1 MNHLPTG
8 TVTFLFT
15 DIQGSTDLAQ
25 KYPNALPTLLA
36 RHHAILRGAIE
47 ARRGV
52 VFRIAGDSFSAAFD
66 TASDA
71 LNAAL
76 DAQRKL
82 NAEDWQP
89 APIRVRM
96 GINTGAADAKGLDNL
111 GSAYEGYSTLARVAR
126 VMALAHGGQILLANS
141 TSELVRDAL
150 PANVTL
156 RDMGEHQLKG
166 LIQRERLWQ
175 VVASDLPQDF
185 PPLPTSQVARS
196 NLPVRL
202 NRLIGR
208 AGELQEI
215 KSRLDETRLL
225 TLLGPG
231 GTGKTSLAL
240 QAAAELRGEF
250 EDAVYFVDLAA
261 SRDTDAVLTAIAHVL
276 GVRAPSDTSLLDAIK
291 NHIKDSKML
300 LLLDNFEQVTIA
312 AATVAELVR
321 GCSGLRALV
330 TSREALHVRGE
341 VVLPIPPLA
350 VPAPELRKQ
359 SFEAIAQADAVQLF
373 VERAQAVKPDFQLTA
388 ENAHAVAEIC
398 VRLDGLPLAIELA
411 TARLNVFSPHAL
423 AERLS
428 HHLNGSRNRLKL
440 LRGGAR
446 DLPARQQTLSDT
458 IEWSYEMLD
467 ADEQK
472 LFALLAVFS
481 GATFE
486 AVEAVVNQIELMNA
500 VDVFDG
506 VGSLVN
512 KSLLRQIE
520 THAGETRLQ
529 MLETIREFA
538 AARLDE
544 HAALRA
550 DARRAHARYFA
561 DYTKSE
567 WANLTGEGRDAALQR
582 LTADLENIKAAW
594 QYWAAEGDLEQLRK
608 LTDSL
613 WYLYDARGWYHTS
626 IELINDLLKILAT
639 TVSTPERARE
649 EILLQ
654 TSLARAIQSI
664 KGYTIEVE
672 QAYQRALELCDR
684 AGEIPELFPVLR
696 GLASFYVLRME
707 EEKSVAMAE
716 RIIRLAERL
725 DDRDMLVEG
734 QMVLGYSLGS
744 LDNLTAGL
752 EHLEKAI
759 ALYDLKRQRARRL
772 GLGANEGVIAL
783 NAAAMY
789 AWILGFPER
798 ARKRSGES
806 VGLARKLDH
815 PFSVC
820 YAVFHYSLL
829 NFWLGYPQVALDQ
842 TRALA
847 EIAAAHEFQ
856 IWSAV
861 GACVHG
867 AALTQLGSGDIGI
880 PMIEDGIT
888 AYGNLKTPP
897 VFLPMLRGLQA
908 EAYRVAGRP
917 EDGLKCVGEAIQLGT
932 KSSGKAFAPE
942 FLGIAGELYAAVG
955 NFTLA
960 HELLQQ
966 AIQIAQEVQTPMFEL
981 RAAMKLSRVW
991 QQQSNIENARA
1002 VLQSAYA
1009 KLTEGF
1015 EMPDLIQA
1023 RALLQELGK

>member
-25 KYPNALPTLLA
+25 KFPDALPALLA
-36 RHHAILRGAIE
+36 RHHAILRDAIE
-47 ARRGV
+47 TYHGV

-96 GINTGAADAKGLDNL
+96 GINTGDAHAKGLDSL

-175 VVASDLPQDF
+175 VVTPDLPQDF
-185 PPLPTSQVARS
+185 PPLPTFQLAPS

-208 AGELQEI
+208 ARELEQI
-215 KSRLDETRLL
+215 KLRLGETRLL

-250 EDAVYFVDLAA
+250 QDAVYFVDLAA
-261 SRDTDAVLTAIAHVL
+261 SRDTGAALAAIARAL
-276 GVRAPSDTSLLDAIK
+276 GVREEHDASLLDAIK
-291 NHIKDSKML
+291 KHIKDSKML

-312 AATVAELVR
+312 APTIAELVR
-321 GCSGLRALV
+321 GCSELHALV
-330 TSREALHVRGE
+330 TSREALRVRGE

-359 SFEAIAQADAVQLF
+359 SFEAIAQSEAVQLF
-373 VERAQAVKPDFQLTA
+373 VERARAVKPDFELTR
-388 ENAHAVAEIC
+388 ENAQVVAEIC
-398 VRLDGLPLAIELA
+398 ARLDGLPLAIELA
-411 TARLNVFSPHAL
+411 TARLNVFTPQTL

-428 HHLNGSRNRLKL
+428 RHLNGSSNRLKL

-446 DLPARQQTLSDT
+446 DLPARQQTLSGA

-486 AVEAVVNQIELMNA
+486 AVEAVTNQIETLNA
-500 VDVFDG
+500 LDVFDV

-512 KSLLRQIE
+512 KSLLRQTE
-520 THAGETRLQ
+520 TLAGAARLQ

-544 HAALRA
+544 NAELRA

-567 WANLTGEGRDAALQR
+567 WANLTGEGRDAALER

-613 WYLYDARGWYHTS
+613 WYLYDARGWYHAS

-639 TVSTPERARE
+639 TVSTPERLRE

-654 TSLARAIQSI
+654 TTLARAIQST

-744 LDNLTAGL
+744 LDNLKAGL

-759 ALYDLKRQRARRL
+759 ALYDLKRQRVRRL
-772 GLGANEGVIAL
+772 GLGANEGVLAL

-820 YAVFHYSLL
+820 YAIFHYGLL
-829 NFWLGYPQVALDQ
+829 SFWLGYPQVAHDQ

-847 EIAAAHEFQ
+847 DIAAAHEFQ

-960 HELLQQ
+960 HELLHQ
-966 AIQIAQEVQTPMFEL
+966 AVHIAQEVQTPMLEL
-981 RAAMKLSRVW
+981 RAAVKLSRLW
-991 QQQSNIENARA
+991 QQQGKSENART

-1015 EMPDLIQA
+1015 EMPDLAQA
-1023 RALLQELGK
+1023 RALLQELE